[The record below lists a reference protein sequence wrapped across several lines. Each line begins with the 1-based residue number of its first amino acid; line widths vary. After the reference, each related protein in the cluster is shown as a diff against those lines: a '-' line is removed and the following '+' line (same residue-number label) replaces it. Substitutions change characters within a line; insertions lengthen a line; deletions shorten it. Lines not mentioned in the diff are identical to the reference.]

1 MKTTDNIWSNIFRKR
16 PGRPETI
23 RQLLARIPLFG
34 QLRPLEI
41 REIERIVHHRQFK
54 PGEVVF
60 WEGEPGVGMYIIER
74 GEVAIFQDYGA
85 TGQKSLARL
94 NEFDF
99 FGEMA
104 LLNEEPRSA
113 TAVAMS
119 ETHLLGLFHPDL
131 FELFERKPRLGVKIL
146 VHLADMLAARL
157 RRTNSDLQ
165 ELHRQ
170 ACLGD
175 GAGVWRNRGRSSST
189 STAASWRCSARPC

>member
-1 MKTTDNIWSNIFRKR
+1 MKTIDTIWGNIFRNR

-41 REIERIVHHRQFK
+41 REIERILHHRQFK
-54 PGEVVF
+54 AGEVIF

-74 GEVAIFQDYGA
+74 GQVDIFHDYGGS
-85 TGQKSLARL
+85 GQKVLARL

-113 TAVAMS
+113 TAVS
-119 ETHLLGLFHPDL
+119 ISDTHLIGLFHPDL
-131 FELFERKPRLGVKIL
+131 FELFERKPRLGIKIL
-146 VHLADMLAARL
+146 VHLADMLATRL

-165 ELHRQ
+165 ELHRL
-170 ACLGD
+170 ACTGTDGD
-175 GAGVWRNRGRSSST
+175 AGA
-189 STAASWRCSARPC
+189 